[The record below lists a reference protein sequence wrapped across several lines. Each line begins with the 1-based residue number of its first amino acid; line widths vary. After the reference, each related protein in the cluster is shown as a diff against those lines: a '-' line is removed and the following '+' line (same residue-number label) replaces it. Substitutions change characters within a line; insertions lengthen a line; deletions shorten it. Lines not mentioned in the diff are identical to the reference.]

1 MKKIYLFLLFLP
13 LLSCNDWLD
22 ISPENSVTLTNYF
35 QSEADLESLHTSMM
49 ARMKSACKGKQPY
62 YYMSVDADEL
72 KPNISGFR
80 ELDVATHTTQTLIGG
95 ILKSTWRDHY
105 SLISLADLMI
115 DNEYRFQNIPAERA
129 AFWLRQAHFVKA
141 ITYFRIAQIWG
152 DAPISPGS
160 ESLIALA
167 KKPALEVLQYAAG
180 EAEQALG
187 LPAHDKMTDADGGK
201 GVFADKFA
209 HDDAVG
215 GVISELEQVAQHQR
229 DGEFDQKGRDGSG
242 RHVFCHGFLLFS
254 FLYYVLA
261 CAEHGQCRTA
271 FAVCDK
277 LGRCVKGGTCAGGG
291 RDGIGAQD
299 PLRRPDGIG
308 GGDGSDVVH
317 YIGVVVAG
325 NEAEADVRDA
335 MRAGEAAAQ
344 GLTLVRLYCNDAD
357 VIRPRLDRFAH
368 AGDGAAAA
376 HADDDAV
383 HDAGDNAIFFISG

>member
-49 ARMKSACKGKQPY
+49 ACMKSACKGKQPY

-187 LPAHDKMTDADGGK
+187 LPAHDKMTDADGRTITSRQY
-201 GVFADKFA
+201 A
-209 HDDAVG
+209 
-215 GVISELEQVAQHQR
+215 SR
-229 DGEFDQKGRDGSG
+229 GSN
-242 RHVFCHGFLLFS
+242 CH
-254 FLYYVLA
+254 
-261 CAEHGQCRTA
+261 
-271 FAVCDK
+271 K
-277 LGRCVKGGTCAGGG
+277 
-291 RDGIGAQD
+291 
-299 PLRRPDGIG
+299 
-308 GGDGSDVVH
+308 
-317 YIGVVVAG
+317 
-325 NEAEADVRDA
+325 
-335 MRAGEAAAQ
+335 
-344 GLTLVRLYCNDAD
+344 
-357 VIRPRLDRFAH
+357 
-368 AGDGAAAA
+368 
-376 HADDDAV
+376 
-383 HDAGDNAIFFISG
+383 